1 MERSENALT
10 ENTETDFYLDLLV
23 LSWRSSSTEEICLP
37 RPPVGFCCRKLSRDT
52 LAVEWDPRSESSRL
66 LPAPPETKSIHP
78 TTVVDRHKQ
87 QQRRRLVDLLRHINM
102 LWAKGA
108 AALRAVRA
116 RRRTDPALFRGR
128 FLYRRALSQ
137 FSKEEQVD
145 LALLDS
151 RQSRASCNNVAGASR
166 RWEASGKVSR
176 QATARQDNKKRPW
189 SRAAGKPWQR
199 LRRPSTTP
207 TTCPSRP

>member
-10 ENTETDFYLDLLV
+10 ENSETDFYLDLLV

-78 TTVVDRHKQ
+78 TTVVARHKQ

-128 FLYRRALSQ
+128 FRTGAHSRNFPRR
-137 FSKEEQVD
+137 SKSTWRY
-145 LALLDS
+145 LTPGK
-151 RQSRASCNNVAGASR
+151 VAPPAIMWRG
-166 RWEASGKVSR
+166 EASGKVSR

-189 SRAAGKPWQR
+189 WKELLESLGSPQDSHQQLPR
-199 LRRPSTTP
+199 LSLIHI
-207 TTCPSRP
+207 

>member
-1 MERSENALT
+1 MVRSENALT

-128 FLYRRALSQ
+128 FLRTGAHSRNFPRR
-137 FSKEEQVD
+137 SKSTWRY
-145 LALLDS
+145 LTP
-151 RQSRASCNNVAGASR
+151 
-166 RWEASGKVSR
+166 GKVAPPAIMWQVPPGGGR
-176 QATARQDNKKRPW
+176 HQAR
-189 SRAAGKPWQR
+189 
-199 LRRPSTTP
+199 
-207 TTCPSRP
+207 